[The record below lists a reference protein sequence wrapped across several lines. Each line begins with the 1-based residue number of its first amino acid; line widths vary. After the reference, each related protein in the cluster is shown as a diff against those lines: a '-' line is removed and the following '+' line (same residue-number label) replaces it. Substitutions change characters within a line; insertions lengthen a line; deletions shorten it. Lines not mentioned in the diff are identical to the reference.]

1 MVKARVGG
9 MGRVCGLALLALGLG
24 THGAAAQDRTDASP
38 GTPYRRLSLEAAAG
52 PQMSYVGS
60 TVSAALGFA
69 PSRNFT
75 VLVSVERSHVR
86 DEIEQFDDGYAFER
100 GGTETFVSA
109 ELRYAFLVDRRVSPY
124 VVGGAGRGRS
134 RPSVNEYFPEPN
146 DRNIQVIYYGGG
158 VRIPVAPRIDVFT
171 DVRFI
176 MAVEARS
183 DYFGVRFP
191 VRGGIAWR
199 F

>member
-1 MVKARVGG
+1 MAMTRAWGAWRAGG
-9 MGRVCGLALLALGLG
+9 LVLLALALAPPE
-24 THGAAAQDRTDASP
+24 AAAQERT
-38 GTPYRRLSLEAAAG
+38 GTPERRLSLEAAAG
-52 PQMSYVGS
+52 PQVSYVGS
-60 TVSAALGFA
+60 TLSAAFGFA
-69 PSRNFT
+69 PTRGFT
-75 VLVSVERSHVR
+75 LLVSLERSHIR

-109 ELRYAFLVDRRVSPY
+109 GLRYAFLADSRVSPY
-124 VVGGAGRGRS
+124 VVGGMGRGIS
-134 RPSVNEYFPEPN
+134 QPSVNEFFPDPN
-146 DRNIQVIYYGGG
+146 ERNIHVIYYGGG
-158 VRIPVAPRIDVFT
+158 VRIPLAPRIDLFA
-171 DVRFI
+171 DARFI